1 MPNQTETLRASET
14 LRDIRAWLEFALKYG
29 PVETRGSSDASGH
42 PHSYAVVLIPDWQV
56 KQKLANVIEAL
67 AQDGGI
73 AVRWQGN
80 QKITSTDER
89 FVRVTK

>member
-73 AVRWQGN
+73 AVAARETEN
-80 QKITSTDER
+80 TSTDER